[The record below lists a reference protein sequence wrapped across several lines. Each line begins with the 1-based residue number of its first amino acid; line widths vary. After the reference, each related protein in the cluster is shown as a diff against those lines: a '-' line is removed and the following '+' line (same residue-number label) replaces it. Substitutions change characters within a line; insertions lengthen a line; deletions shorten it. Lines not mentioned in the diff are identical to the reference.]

1 MRTGLVAATL
11 TVALSLQ
18 ACSSK
23 PRQFEPKLAAAPADP
38 AAFEAAHAECR
49 QLLADGKLD
58 SSGRLA
64 SGGAGAVAG
73 GATMAVGSA
82 AAAGV
87 GGWSGLAVASAT
99 VVALPFVMVGGAW
112 GLAKAKKNK
121 KERKIQE
128 ATAGCLG
135 ERGFAVA
142 GWEKS
147 SKKRPAAV
155 KQASAA
161 QRQRQ
166 MRGHSD

>member
-1 MRTGLVAATL
+1 
-11 TVALSLQ
+11 VALSLQ

-23 PRQFEPKLAAAPADP
+23 PRQFDPKLAVAPPDQS
-38 AAFEAAHAECR
+38 AFETAYSECR
-49 QLLADGKLD
+49 QLLTAGKLD

-64 SGGAGAVAG
+64 SGGAGAAAG

-82 AAAGV
+82 AAVGV
-87 GGWSGLAVASAT
+87 GGWSGVALASAT
-99 VVALPFVMVGGAW
+99 VVALPFVMVGGGW
-112 GLAKAKKNK
+112 WMAKSKKNK

-142 GWEKS
+142 GWTPS
-147 SKKRPAAV
+147 SKKKPVTV

-161 QRQRQ
+161 QR
-166 MRGHSD
+166 